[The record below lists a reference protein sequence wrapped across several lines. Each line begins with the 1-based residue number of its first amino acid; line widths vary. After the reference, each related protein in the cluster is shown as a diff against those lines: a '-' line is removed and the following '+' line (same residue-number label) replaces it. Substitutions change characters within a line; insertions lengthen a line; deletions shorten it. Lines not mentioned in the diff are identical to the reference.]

1 MKYYIITKFILCFDP
16 CNCMNPEI
24 EESVEERF
32 NEIIGMLRFFSRIRR
47 YSFLDRIGNALN
59 YETIEFALWE
69 AIRTFRSI
77 YDSAKIEKVNG
88 KERRYYEEGGERY
101 ILPKIPEESQ
111 ITEFLKL
118 AREEIGVARRLA
130 IKALSFP
137 RIVKEEE

>member
-1 MKYYIITKFILCFDP
+1 MFDEYE
-16 CNCMNPEI
+16 CMNPEA
-24 EESVEERF
+24 EESVEEKF
-32 NEIIGMLRFFSRIRR
+32 SEIVNMLRFFSKIRR

-77 YDSAKIEKVNG
+77 YDSAKIEKIDN
-88 KERRYYEEGGERY
+88 KERRYYEEDGKTY

-111 ITEFLKL
+111 IIEFLRL

-130 IKALSFP
+130 IRALSFP
-137 RIVKEEE
+137 YIVKEEE